1 MLRESRFNTQL
12 LTIHTKKD
20 IENFI
25 ISVFKLS
32 DRCFSYRQKFLKS
45 NAFQFFLQIN
55 VRSRTKSPDS
65 EFRPPL
71 PPLVITALSIVKVM
85 LVFYCCCFFL
95 PLMRNSN
102 AGYIN

>member
-20 IENFI
+20 IENFT

-65 EFRPPL
+65 EFRPP
-71 PPLVITALSIVKVM
+71 PPPPACHYGSIYCEGYAGF
-85 LVFYCCCFFL
+85 LLLLFFFY
-95 PLMRNSN
+95 P
-102 AGYIN
+102 